1 MASHNSSSKL
11 SKKKAP
17 VKKVKSKS
25 KISYPKV
32 FQDKE
37 NNYISIKLK
46 EGIET
51 HSYLKKGILFLE
63 NEDGEVVEIQ
73 VLNA

>member
-1 MASHNSSSKL
+1 MATKKKIVS
-11 SKKKAP
+11 KKAP
-17 VKKVKSKS
+17 KLKS
-25 KISYPKV
+25 IYPKV
-32 FQDKE
+32 YQDKE

-63 NEDGEVVEIQ
+63 NENGEVIEVQ
-73 VLNA
+73 VMGE

>member
-1 MASHNSSSKL
+1 MARDNSSHKL
-11 SKKKAP
+11 SKKKVAT
-17 VKKVKSKS
+17 KKTTKSKT
-25 KISYPKV
+25 IYPKV
-32 FQDKE
+32 YQDKE

-63 NEDGEVVEIQ
+63 NEKGEVIEVQ
-73 VLNA
+73 VMGE